1 MTILKAAYMHTGK
14 NILFFCT
21 AGHCIEKSFRF
32 RTNRIIIEI
41 THSDGKALNEIPKH
55 MCVCIDC
62 NNTEA
67 CLRTTY

>member
-1 MTILKAAYMHTGK
+1 MTTLKAAYMHTGK

-21 AGHCIEKSFRF
+21 AGHSIEKSFRF

-41 THSDGKALNEIPKH
+41 THSDRKALNEIRCF
-55 MCVCIDC
+55 MFCCDNC